1 MSSSSSFPTQKVEL
15 ETAYTDFRRFKDESI
30 EFDEEKP
37 ILQETN
43 TSSSHI
49 KTYFSEEPVTHV
61 KNKPLL
67 VRLCAPCW
75 PDNKNRLTR
84 KELKSYNNLREEATI
99 KIDPKCEDF
108 DHLLRELFYVL
119 TEETLEDNIPNE
131 KWKEFGIQNSNP
143 RSDFRAGGVLALRQ
157 LTSFA
162 KNYGKRIK
170 FMVTPANEFFL
181 AISSIYITHY
191 LETYFH
197 ISVEET
203 PQKSHKEL
211 CSRIALKSFC
221 RILNKDEEAWDLI
234 HQMLLNDLYDT
245 WQRIRKTVPGVTL
258 LDFGMAQGLVKKK
271 FKKATKGYSFTSFE
285 QLRQVYEK
293 TTIAEPTKRPSL
305 TALDH

>member
-1 MSSSSSFPTQKVEL
+1 MSSRQTQRIEL
-15 ETAYTDFRRFKDESI
+15 ESSYPDYRRFQ
-30 EFDEEKP
+30 DEETLAFDDEKP
-37 ILQETN
+37 MLQGQETH
-43 TSSSHI
+43 TSSSHV
-49 KTYFSEEPVTHV
+49 KAYFNEEPVSHV
-61 KNKPLL
+61 KNKSLL

-108 DHLLRELFYVL
+108 DHLLRELFDVL
-119 TEETLEDNIPNE
+119 TEETLEEIPNE
-131 KWKEFGIQNSNP
+131 KWKEFGFQNSNP
-143 RSDFRAGGVLALRQ
+143 RSDFRAGGVVALKQ

-170 FMVTPANEFFL
+170 FMVSPTNEFFL
-181 AISSIYITHY
+181 AISSIYITHF
-191 LETYFH
+191 LEIYYH
-197 ISVEET
+197 ISSDEA
-203 PQKSHKEL
+203 PQKNRKEL

-221 RILNKDEEAWDLI
+221 RILNKDKEAWDQI

-258 LDFGMAQGLVKKK
+258 LDFGMAQELVKKK
-271 FKKATKGYSFTSFE
+271 FKMATKGYNFTSFE